1 MVLIQKT
8 LNFPLRDTIFFYKQ
22 IPATKKVKLKIET
35 MKAKLG
41 LIPTKKKNS
50 IGTMIWIMERI
61 ILICYQSYF
70 FAFVFIL
77 IEIYS
82 VMHKFGRLFK
92 V

>member
-41 LIPTKKKNS
+41 LIPKKKKRRKYWDNDLDNGEDHFDLS
-50 IGTMIWIMERI
+50 P
-61 ILICYQSYF
+61 ILFCCF
-70 FAFVFIL
+70 CFHL
-77 IEIYS
+77 N
-82 VMHKFGRLFK
+82 
-92 V
+92 

>member
-1 MVLIQKT
+1 MQIL
-8 LNFPLRDTIFFYKQ
+8 YKQ
-22 IPATKKVKLKIET
+22 IPVTKKVELKIET

-41 LIPTKKKNS
+41 LIPKKKS

-70 FAFVFIL
+70 VAFVFIL

-82 VMHKFGRLFK
+82 VMHKFGRLIK

>member
-41 LIPTKKKNS
+41 LIPTKKKKKQYRDNDLDN
-50 IGTMIWIMERI
+50 GEDHFDLLP
-61 ILICYQSYF
+61 ILF
-70 FAFVFIL
+70 FCFCFHL
-77 IEIYS
+77 N
-82 VMHKFGRLFK
+82 
-92 V
+92 

>member
-1 MVLIQKT
+1 MQIL
-8 LNFPLRDTIFFYKQ
+8 YKQ
-22 IPATKKVKLKIET
+22 IPVTKKVELKIET

-41 LIPTKKKNS
+41 LIPKKKS
-50 IGTMIWIMERI
+50 IGTMIWITERI

-70 FAFVFIL
+70 VAFVFIL

-82 VMHKFGRLFK
+82 VMHKFGRLIK